1 MMRKRATGG
10 LVAGLVLL
18 PMAVLAQT
26 ATAGDFPDAKA
37 EAALMAQAKITLAG
51 AGDMAVKLH
60 PGTLAEIGFN
70 DENGQ
75 GVYEAHVVDGTGKT
89 WIVKI
94 DAVSGDTLAMGDA
107 TLIGDGEM
115 ADNGEGGDAGSDGE
129 HADGGG
135 RDGEQPDGNG
145 MTEGGNG

>member
-1 MMRKRATGG
+1 
-10 LVAGLVLL
+10 
-18 PMAVLAQT
+18 MAL
-26 ATAGDFPDAKA
+26 KA
-37 EAALMAQAKITLAG
+37 
-51 AGDMAVKLH
+51 H
-60 PGTLAEIGFN
+60 PGTLAEVGLN

-75 GVYEAHVVDGTGKT
+75 GVYEAPVVDAAGKT

-94 DAVSGDTLAMGDA
+94 DAVTGETLAIGDA

-115 ADNGEGGDAGSDGE
+115 ADNGNGGDNGSDGE

-135 RDGEQPDGNG
+135 QDGEQADANG